1 MGTVDGSYCWVPML
15 LPCLLA
21 PVVDT
26 TLDCGVEEVEAEE
39 TERLNRPIVFW
50 EGPVMMPS
58 RLKMKDQ
65 LTLY

>member
-1 MGTVDGSYCWVPML
+1 ML